1 MGLRIVLD
9 VVDLYN
15 VGRAICRCIRIH
27 SVAQLAFSALM
38 LVAHKLIRGVR
49 SNRHGG
55 GCANPA
61 GRRLRF
67 VSRVRC
73 RLGLRLCQRV
83 AVVVLNLSADA
94 VLLGLILLPAAGE
107 GYIAGG
113 HDECA
118 VVSNGDIRSSC
129 RPAGEGVAGDGGGI
143 GYCNR
148 IIHGA
153 LCGLGKLL
161 IGSVGDE
168 STGVRIGDVEL
179 CFHPNSVEIV
189 VLIALDY
196 HLVDGFAAVRSE
208 RPADKFVTI
217 LFMVG
222 QFVRR
227 VSSKGG
233 NLCIYH
239 VGAD

>member
-1 MGLRIVLD
+1 MVASRRSSGGAGGLAGGRCQGLGTRIYGTAGGRL
-9 VVDLYN
+9 
-15 VGRAICRCIRIH
+15 VGDGHIG
-27 SVAQLAFSALM
+27 VFS
-38 LVAHKLIRGVR
+38 
-49 SNRHGG
+49 
-55 GCANPA
+55 
-61 GRRLRF
+61 
-67 VSRVRC
+67 
-73 RLGLRLCQRV
+73 
-83 AVVVLNLSADA
+83 
-94 VLLGLILLPAAGE
+94 PAAGE

-113 HDECA
+113 HGECA
-118 VVSNGDIRSSC
+118 VFNGDILSSC
-129 RPAGEGVAGDGGGI
+129 RPAVEGVAGDGGGI